1 MEELRLK
8 STIGGGLLC
17 TINLF
22 VEVPLAFKNVWNRI
36 GVFMVEE
43 DRKSP
48 RKAQYESD
56 LSLVL
61 GS

>member
-22 VEVPLAFKNVWNRI
+22 VEVSLAFKNVWNRI

-43 DRKSP
+43 EFVNLREKLNMS
-48 RKAQYESD
+48 QI
-56 LSLVL
+56 
-61 GS
+61 